1 MIITKIYNMISVGSI
16 LKEYLEDNKIS
27 QTEFAEM
34 YNLSKKHVNEIINGK
49 TGISLDTLILIS
61 LVTDND
67 INVLIHFNEHKKCE
81 DELNDM
87 FKSNKD
93 INKFFE
99 KFNLKEMEE
108 KKWIKL
114 RHIEDSAT
122 TYMDLKKF
130 FKTNNLDN
138 YFSYVK
144 NNYYFKEAGE
154 KDLIK
159 TCEWINYCNSKIDL
173 ININKYIPENNY
185 KLLEELKIER
195 CNKFDKDRL
204 IKLFNKYGIILFIED
219 TLKGSK
225 VRGCTRVKVDTP
237 VIYMSTYL
245 KNKHSFYYALYHE
258 LSHIMSDYMKLKKQT
273 IIHDDDIES
282 HADKKALDMM
292 IPNHI

>member
-1 MIITKIYNMISVGSI
+1 MISVGSI

-93 INKFFE
+93 INNLFE

-130 FKTNNLDN
+130 FKTNNLNN
-138 YFSYVK
+138 YFNYVK

-159 TCEWINYCNSKIDL
+159 TCEWIN
-173 ININKYIPENNY
+173 
-185 KLLEELKIER
+185 
-195 CNKFDKDRL
+195 
-204 IKLFNKYGIILFIED
+204 
-219 TLKGSK
+219 
-225 VRGCTRVKVDTP
+225 
-237 VIYMSTYL
+237 
-245 KNKHSFYYALYHE
+245 
-258 LSHIMSDYMKLKKQT
+258 
-273 IIHDDDIES
+273 
-282 HADKKALDMM
+282 
-292 IPNHI
+292 